1 MGIDISMSLED
12 ALDLCWK
19 TMAECFAPEDLLMK
33 QHLIEKYYPRTDAT
47 AGGVEAA

>member
-1 MGIDISMSLED
+1 MDIDVSMSLEV

-19 TMAECFAPEDLLMK
+19 TMAECFTPEELLMK
-33 QHLIEKYYPRTDAT
+33 QHLIDKYYPRADAA